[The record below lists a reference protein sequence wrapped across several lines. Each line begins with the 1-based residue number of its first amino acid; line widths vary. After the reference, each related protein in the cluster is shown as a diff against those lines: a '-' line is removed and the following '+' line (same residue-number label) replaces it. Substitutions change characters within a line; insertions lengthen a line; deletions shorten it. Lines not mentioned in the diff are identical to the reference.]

1 MPAGAKPSPTL
12 NENIGYTS
20 RNHKMAGKTRKQD
33 GGKRRKTRK
42 LSPKLKAWN
51 EKVMKVFRDMRKAD
65 KNVRF
70 RDALVKAGQLRKAGK
85 I

>member
-1 MPAGAKPSPTL
+1 MPAAAKEEANFSKKV
-12 NENIGYTS
+12 GSTS

-51 EKVMKVFRDMRKAD
+51 QAVMNVFRDMRKAD
-65 KNVRF
+65 KKVRF

>member
-1 MPAGAKPSPTL
+1 MK
-12 NENIGYTS
+12 ENLPPTS

-51 EKVMKVFRDMRKAD
+51 QAVMKVFRDMRAKD
-65 KNVRF
+65 KKVRF

>member
-1 MPAGAKPSPTL
+1 MPAGAKERGGATEIL
-12 NENIGYTS
+12 ADTS
-20 RNHKMAGKTRKQD
+20 RNHRMAKTRKQD

-51 EKVMKVFRDMRKAD
+51 EKVMRVFRDMRKKD
-65 KNVRF
+65 KEVRF
-70 RDALVKAGQLRKAGK
+70 RDALVEAGKLRKAGK

>member
-1 MPAGAKPSPTL
+1 
-12 NENIGYTS
+12 
-20 RNHKMAGKTRKQD
+20 MAGKTRKQD

-51 EKVMKVFRDMRKAD
+51 QSVMKVFRDMRKED
-65 KNVRF
+65 KKVRF